1 MTCSEREVHYN
12 DIGTV
17 FLITVNDCVSGLP
30 VALDLSVATSLQI
43 IFKSPS
49 GISYTKAA
57 SFYTNGSDGKIV
69 YITIDGDLNEVGTWS
84 IQAKITIPTGTF
96 RSGVGTFKVYENL

>member
-17 FLITVNDCVSGLP
+17 FLITVNDCVSGTS
-30 VALDLSVATSLQI
+30 VALDLSTASSLQVI
-43 IFKSPS
+43 LKSPS
-49 GISYTKAA
+49 GVSYTKTA
-57 SFYTNGSDGKIV
+57 SFYTNGTDGKIV
-69 YITIDGDLNEVGTWS
+69 YVTINNDLNEVGTWS

-96 RSGVGTFKVYENL
+96 RSDIGTFKVYENL